1 MLESLIGNIYGT
13 NLQVPLNYG
22 DMYMK
27 AQSPLFG
34 YYGNQANSMAGLG
47 QNSMNLYGSLAQQSA
62 DSSRFNALAPA
73 LSGLLNQFSGFG
85 GGGIS
90 IGAMSDPMS
99 GYQGVVNNAYKEA
112 RSYDDDM
119 RKAHQEMM
127 GNLPKAPYMMQ
138 EGMSYGTPNPSAPPM
153 AQAGQSE
160 QRPQMS
166 PGGYDPQQRQRG
178 RMVAEQSR
186 NNYAR
191 QASAIARN
199 PNGISR
205 ANYGPGKT
213 GAPKARP
220 YSRSI

>member
-85 GGGIS
+85 GGGIN

-99 GYQGVVNNAYKEA
+99 GYQGVVNNAYREA

-138 EGMSYGTPNPSAPPM
+138 EGMSYGTPNPQPMQAPP
-153 AQAGQSE
+153 QQGGS
-160 QRPQMS
+160 RGPQMQPPAGVNPSS
-166 PGGYDPQQRQRG
+166 PEYAAATRRNRAD
-178 RMVAEQSR
+178 AKAAKASWASQSA
-186 NNYAR
+186 AR
-191 QASAIARN
+191 ARN

-205 ANYGPGKT
+205 ASY
-213 GAPKARP
+213 
-220 YSRSI
+220 